1 MNQTQR
7 KYIIDRINELVNDK
21 KCQLLNEARQKL
33 DVPFEKE
40 VAEIN
45 QRIEKLKNK
54 FKAKYN
60 NRLGFYTSNFFP
72 VVIRQ
77 SGDIF
82 YGRYLETLNPEL
94 NRKVDALTRTFTD
107 RIMLGDDVVGILE
120 SFIKNLQEIK

>member
-45 QRIEKLKNK
+45 QRIEKLKK
-54 FKAKYN
+54 
-60 NRLGFYTSNFFP
+60 
-72 VVIRQ
+72 
-77 SGDIF
+77 
-82 YGRYLETLNPEL
+82 
-94 NRKVDALTRTFTD
+94 
-107 RIMLGDDVVGILE
+107 VGILE